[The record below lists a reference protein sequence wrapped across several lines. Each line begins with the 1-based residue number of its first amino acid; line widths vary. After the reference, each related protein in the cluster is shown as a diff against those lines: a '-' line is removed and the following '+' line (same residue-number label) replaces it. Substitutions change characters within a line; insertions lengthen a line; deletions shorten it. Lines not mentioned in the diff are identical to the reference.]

1 MKKLKILVSLIMEE
15 NHYQKQ
21 HEVAIREAARR
32 MDVET
37 ELLYA
42 DKDAITQSEQL
53 LKAIQNP
60 SKENRP
66 DGIICAPVGTTLM
79 QVARQATSA
88 GIGWAVL
95 NREVEYIAE
104 MRKQTNVPVFS
115 VTVDQG
121 EIGRIQAKQ
130 VTALLP
136 QGGLALAL
144 LGPQGNSIAEQ
155 RFMWLQTTLP
165 DNIQMRTLV
174 GDWSEQSGHKTVS
187 RWLQLKTSQNTPV
200 DVIVGQ
206 NDDMAAGAK
215 KAFKEI
221 LAGRLRER
229 WTSLPYLG
237 VDCCPGAGKEW
248 VAGGV
253 LTASVVNPP
262 TAGIAL
268 ELMVKAVQSKSQAP
282 ERTVMNP
289 TSYPAIEKIAAS
301 PRKPTSASHPVG

>member
-1 MKKLKILVSLIMEE
+1 MKKLNFFVSLIMED

-21 HEVAIREAARR
+21 HEVSVREAARR
-32 MDVET
+32 LDVEI

-42 DKDAITQSEQL
+42 GKDAITQTEQL
-53 LKAIQNP
+53 LKVIQSP

-88 GIGWAVL
+88 NIGWAVL
-95 NREVEYIAE
+95 NRECDYLTD
-104 MRKQTNVPVFS
+104 MRQQSSVPAFS

-121 EIGRIQAKQ
+121 EVGRIQAKQ
-130 VTALLP
+130 VAALLP
-136 QGGLALAL
+136 QGGLILAL

-155 RFMWLQTTLP
+155 RFMWLQTSKP

-174 GDWSEQSGHKTVS
+174 GDFSEQSGYKAVG
-187 RWLQLKTSQNTPV
+187 RWLHLKTSESTPV
-200 DVIVGQ
+200 NLVLGQ
-206 NDDMAAGAK
+206 NDDMAVGAK
-215 KAFKEI
+215 KAFKEN
-221 LAGRLRER
+221 LTGEQQQR

-248 VAGGV
+248 VARGL
-253 LTASVVNPP
+253 LTASVVSPP

-268 ELMVKAVQSKSQAP
+268 ELMVKAIHSKSKAP
-282 ERTVMNP
+282 ERTVVSP
-289 TSYPAIEKIAAS
+289 SSYPAIERLTVPP
-301 PRKPTSASHPVG
+301 PRKQAHPVG